1 MSIDLASGA
10 ERADNREVP
19 SDPRCE
25 MCDLPVGQCVHTVKK
40 PAKPRTAGKKGKRET
55 RPAVQRSV
63 RTGTVIKRKKAPASE
78 LCVEC
83 GKRHRYSRYN
93 ICLTCG
99 LALNRLTLCRKC
111 GRYFKPSDR
120 SEKRTCATC
129 VRGRRA
135 AEVWITATAGSPGLG
150 KRA

>member
-1 MSIDLASGA
+1 MS
-10 ERADNREVP
+10 
-19 SDPRCE
+19 
-25 MCDLPVGQCVHTVKK
+25 KK
-40 PAKPRTAGKKGKRET
+40 PAKVGKLGKKAKR
-55 RPAVQRSV
+55 RQASAQRSV
-63 RTGTVIKRKKAPASE
+63 RTGTVIKRMKTPVSG

-99 LALNRLTLCRKC
+99 IALKRLTLCRKC

-129 VRGRRA
+129 VRGRGA
-135 AEVWITATAGSPGLG
+135 GEVWITASAGSPGLG